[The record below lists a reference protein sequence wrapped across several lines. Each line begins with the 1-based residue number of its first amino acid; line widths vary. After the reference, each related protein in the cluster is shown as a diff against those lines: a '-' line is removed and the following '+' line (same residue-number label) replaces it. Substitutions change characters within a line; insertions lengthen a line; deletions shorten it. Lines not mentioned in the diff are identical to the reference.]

1 MTGRSTTF
9 DNYSQIF
16 PIADHVAIP
25 IESAGEA
32 GALKFADVEV
42 EVLGR
47 QPAGQLFRDREP
59 VAHPAAVRNRGHSA
73 AGSRCGRIARSAVVK
88 AQQPPADVR
97 LDLGF
102 DAARLLKVLNVEFL
116 RATHR
121 AECLAWPA
129 RSSGGIGD
137 AQNRPRAEH

>member
-16 PIADHVAIP
+16 PVAVHVAIP

-42 EVLGR
+42 EVFGR
-47 QPAGQLFRDREP
+47 QPAGQLFRDRKP

-73 AGSRCGRIARSAVVK
+73 AGGWCGRISRGAVVK
-88 AQQPPADVR
+88 AQQPPTYVR
-97 LDLGF
+97 LDLCFG
-102 DAARLLKVLNVEFL
+102 ATRLLKVLNVEFL
-116 RATHR
+116 LATHH
-121 AECLAWPA
+121 AKCLARPA
-129 RSSGGIGD
+129 RSSG
-137 AQNRPRAEH
+137 